1 MAKTELTSKLISRF
15 ERLSGRRQNWET
27 HWQEV
32 ADYML
37 PRKADVTK
45 TRSKGDKRTELIFD
59 SSPLQSVDLLAA
71 SLHGMLTNPSTP
83 WFTLRYKDQEIENDD
98 EAKLWLESATDAMYV
113 AFNRSNFQQEI
124 FELYHD
130 LITFGT
136 ACMFVQ
142 DDDEDTLKFSTRHIN
157 EIYIAE
163 NEKGKVDTVYRL
175 FKMSVRAAFQQF
187 GEAISTSTKGLITKD
202 PYEEI
207 SILHAVYPRN
217 DFDPK
222 KQDRKNMPFESVYME
237 YKNLNE
243 LSVAGFKEFPFVVPR
258 YLKASH
264 EIYGRSPAMTA
275 LPDVKML
282 NEMSKTTIKA
292 AQKQVDPPLLVPDD
306 GFLLPV
312 RTVPGGLNFYRSGTR
327 DRIEP
332 LNIGANNPLGLN
344 MEEQR
349 RNSIRNVFY
358 VNQLMMQQ
366 GPQMTATEVIQRNEE
381 KMRLLGPVL
390 GRLQSELLKPLIDR
404 CFAIMVRKNIF
415 PPAPEIISGRD
426 VEIEYVSPLAKAQK
440 STELQSIIR
449 GIEIMGQLANV
460 APVFDYIN
468 FDNLV
473 KHLTNI
479 IGIPQ
484 KVLKTN
490 SEVLAEREAKQAQAQ
505 QMQEMQQL
513 QQVAK
518 AGGDI
523 APLAKALPQDAQ
535 AIAEGVGEQLTE

>member
-1 MAKTELTSKLISRF
+1 MAKTDLTKNIMARF
-15 ERLSGRRQNWET
+15 DRLKTGRQNWET

-32 ADYML
+32 ADYMQ
-37 PRKADVTK
+37 PRKADVTR

-59 SSPLQSVDLLAA
+59 SSPIQAVELLAA

-83 WFTLRYKDQEIENDD
+83 WFSLRYKDEGLDSDD
-98 EAKLWLESATDAMYV
+98 EAKLWLEGVTDTMYT

-136 ACMFVQ
+136 AAMFIE
-142 DDDEDTLKFSTRHIN
+142 EDQNDLLKFSTRHIN
-157 EIYIAE
+157 EIYVTE
-163 NEKGKVDTVYRL
+163 NDKGRIDTVYRK
-175 FKMSVRAAFQQF
+175 FKITLRAAAQQF
-187 GEAISTSTKGLITKD
+187 GGSLSEEAKNKVEKD
-202 PYEEI
+202 PFDEI
-207 SILHAVYPRN
+207 DILHAVYPRQ
-217 DFDPK
+217 DFNPNK
-222 KQDRKNMPFESVYME
+222 KDKQNMEFESVYLE
-237 YKNLNE
+237 YKNGNE
-243 LSVAGFKEFPFVVPR
+243 LSVGGFVEFPFVVPR

-349 RNSIRNVFY
+349 RTAIRNVFY
-358 VNQLMMQQ
+358 VDQLLLQQ

-390 GRLQSELLKPLIDR
+390 GRLQSELLKPMIDR
-404 CFAIMVRKNIF
+404 CFAILLRNNQF
-415 PPAPEIISGRD
+415 APAPDFLSGQD
-426 VEIEYVSPLAKAQK
+426 IEIEYVSPLAKAQK
-440 STELQSIIR
+440 STELSSITR
-449 GIEIMGQLANV
+449 AIEILGSLANV

-468 FDNLV
+468 FDALV
-473 KHLTNI
+473 KHVADLV
-479 IGIPQ
+479 GVPQ
-484 KVLKTN
+484 KVLKLQSQVN
-490 SEVLAEREAKQAQAQ
+490 AEREQAAQ
-505 QMQEMQQL
+505 QQQQMAQMQQL

-523 APLAKALPQDAQ
+523 APLAKALPDEAR
-535 AIAEGVGEQLTE
+535 AVANAEAE

>member
-1 MAKTELTSKLISRF
+1 MAKTDLTKNLFKRFDKLKSQ
-15 ERLSGRRQNWET
+15 RQNWEA

-32 ADYML
+32 ADYMM

-59 SSPLQSVDLLAA
+59 SSPLQALELLAA

-83 WFTLRYKDQEIENDD
+83 WFALRFKEEDMDGED
-98 EAKLWLESATDAMYV
+98 EAKEWLESATDVMYT

-136 ACMFVQ
+136 AAMFI
-142 DDDEDTLKFSTRHIN
+142 DEDEEDLLKFSTRHIN
-157 EIYIAE
+157 EMYIAE
-163 NEKGKVDTVYRL
+163 NDKGRIDTIFRK
-175 FKMSVRAAFQQF
+175 FKLSARSAYQKF
-187 GEAISTSTKGLITKD
+187 GDKASANILMKNQKD
-202 PYEEI
+202 PYEEVE
-207 SILHAVYPRN
+207 ILHAVYPRS
-217 DFDPK
+217 DFNPK
-222 KQDRKNMPFESVYME
+222 KQDKSNMPYASVYMD
-237 YKNLNE
+237 YASGDE
-243 LSVAGFKEFPFVVPR
+243 LSVSGYKEFPFVVPR

-306 GFLLPV
+306 GFILPV

-349 RNSIRNVFY
+349 RNAIRNAFY

-404 CFAIMVRKNIF
+404 AFNILLRKNQF
-415 PPAPEIISGRD
+415 RPAPDFLAGKDI
-426 VEIEYVSPLAKAQK
+426 EIEYVSPLAKAQK
-440 STELQSIIR
+440 STELQSIMR
-449 GIEIMGQLANV
+449 AIEIMGSLANV
-460 APVFDYIN
+460 APVFDHIN
-468 FDNLV
+468 MDKLV
-473 KHLTNI
+473 RHLADI
-479 IGIPQ
+479 VGVPQ
-484 KVLKTN
+484 KILKPQSQLN
-490 SEVLAEREAKQAQAQ
+490 AERQQKEQQQQ
-505 QMQEMQQL
+505 QMKQMQQL
-513 QQVAK
+513 QQVAQ
-518 AGGDI
+518 AGGQI
-523 APLAKALPQDAQ
+523 APLAKALPDEARALAQ
-535 AIAEGVGEQLTE
+535 GETE

>member
-1 MAKTELTSKLISRF
+1 MAKTDLTKSLLSRF
-15 ERLSGRRQNWET
+15 DRLKAQRQNWET

-32 ADYML
+32 ADYMQ

-59 SSPLQSVDLLAA
+59 SSPIQAVELLAA

-83 WFTLRYKDQEIENDD
+83 WFSLRFKDSSLEMED
-98 EAKLWLESATDAMYV
+98 EAKLWLENATDVMYT

-136 ACMFVQ
+136 AAMFIQ
-142 DDDEDTLKFSTRHIN
+142 EDNEDILKFSTRHIN
-157 EIYIAE
+157 EIFIAE
-163 NEKGKVDTVYRL
+163 DDKGGIDTVYRK
-175 FKMSVRAAFQQF
+175 FKLSVRAAIQQF
-187 GEAISTSTKGLITKD
+187 GDKVSSDIKMQSAKD
-202 PYEEI
+202 PYNEVEM
-207 SILHAVYPRN
+207 LHVVYPRSDYN
-217 DFDPK
+217 PK
-222 KQDRKNMPFESVYME
+222 LKDTDNMPFESVYIEM
-237 YKNLNE
+237 KNGNE
-243 LSVAGFKEFPFVVPR
+243 LSVSGFQEFPFVVPR

-349 RNSIRNVFY
+349 RTAIRNVFY
-358 VNQLMMQQ
+358 VDQLLMQQ

-390 GRLQSELLKPLIDR
+390 GRLQSELLKPMIDR
-404 CFAIMVRKNIF
+404 CFAILLRNNQF
-415 PPAPEIISGRD
+415 AQAPEFLSGQD
-426 VEIEYVSPLAKAQK
+426 IEIEYVSPLAKAQK
-440 STELQSIIR
+440 GTELTSITR
-449 GIEIMGQLANV
+449 AIEILGSLANV

-468 FDNLV
+468 FDALV
-473 KHLTNI
+473 KHVADLV
-479 IGIPQ
+479 GVPQ
-484 KVLKTN
+484 KVLKLQSQVN
-490 SEVLAEREAKQAQAQ
+490 AEREQQAQLAEQQAQMQ
-505 QMQEMQQL
+505 QMQ
-513 QQVAK
+513 QVAE
-518 AGGDI
+518 AGGKI
-523 APLAKALPQDAQ
+523 APLAKALPEEAK
-535 AIAEGVGEQLTE
+535 AVVNAE

>member
-1 MAKTELTSKLISRF
+1 MAQTDLTKSLKRRFDKLKTN
-15 ERLSGRRQNWET
+15 RQNWET

-83 WFTLRYKDQEIENDD
+83 WFTLRYKDVELENDD

-404 CFAIMVRKNIF
+404 CFAIMVRRNIF

-523 APLAKALPQDAQ
+523 APLAKVLPQEAQ
-535 AIAEGVGEQLTE
+535 AVAEGVGEQLTE

>member
-1 MAKTELTSKLISRF
+1 MAKTDLTKTIMARF
-15 ERLSGRRQNWET
+15 DRLKTGRQNWET

-32 ADYML
+32 ADYMQ
-37 PRKADVTK
+37 PRKADVTR
-45 TRSKGDKRTELIFD
+45 TRSKGDKRTELVFD
-59 SSPLQSVDLLAA
+59 SSPIQAVELLAA

-83 WFTLRYKDQEIENDD
+83 WFSLRYKDQGLDMDD
-98 EAKLWLESATDAMYV
+98 EAKLWLEGVTETMYT

-136 ACMFVQ
+136 AAMFIE
-142 DDDEDTLKFSTRHIN
+142 EDQGDLLKFSTRHIN
-157 EIYIAE
+157 EIYITE
-163 NEKGKVDTVYRL
+163 NDKGRIDTVYRK
-175 FKMSVRAAFQQF
+175 FKITLRAAAQQF
-187 GEAISTSTKGLITKD
+187 GNSLSEEARNKVEKD
-202 PYEEI
+202 PFDEI
-207 SILHAVYPRN
+207 DILHAVYPRQ
-217 DFDPK
+217 DFNPTK
-222 KQDRKNMPFESVYME
+222 KDKENMEFESVYVE
-237 YKNLNE
+237 YKNGNE
-243 LSVAGFKEFPFVVPR
+243 LSVGGFVEFPFVVPR

-349 RNSIRNVFY
+349 RTAIRNVFY
-358 VNQLMMQQ
+358 VDQLLMQQ

-390 GRLQSELLKPLIDR
+390 GRLQSELLKPMIDR
-404 CFAIMVRKNIF
+404 CFAILLRNNQF
-415 PPAPEIISGRD
+415 AQAPDFLSGQD
-426 VEIEYVSPLAKAQK
+426 IEIEYVSPLAKAQK
-440 STELQSIIR
+440 GTELSSITR
-449 GIEIMGQLANV
+449 AIEILGSLANV

-468 FDNLV
+468 FDALV
-473 KHLTNI
+473 KHVADLV
-479 IGIPQ
+479 GVPQ
-484 KVLKTN
+484 KVLKLQSQVN
-490 SEVLAEREAKQAQAQ
+490 AEREQAAQ
-505 QMQEMQQL
+505 QQEQMAQMQQL

-523 APLAKALPQDAQ
+523 APLAKALPEEAR
-535 AIAEGVGEQLTE
+535 AVANAEAE

>member
-1 MAKTELTSKLISRF
+1 
-15 ERLSGRRQNWET
+15 
-27 HWQEV
+27 
-32 ADYML
+32 ML

-83 WFTLRYKDQEIENDD
+83 WFTLRYKDVELENDD

-404 CFAIMVRKNIF
+404 CFAIMVRRNIF

-523 APLAKALPQDAQ
+523 APLAKALPQEAQ
-535 AIAEGVGEQLTE
+535 AVAEGVGEQLAE

>member
-1 MAKTELTSKLISRF
+1 MAQTDLTKGLKRRFDKLKAN
-15 ERLSGRRQNWET
+15 RQNWET

-83 WFTLRYKDQEIENDD
+83 WFTLRYKDPEIENDD

-163 NEKGKVDTVYRL
+163 NDKGKVDTVYRL
-175 FKMSVRAAFQQF
+175 FKMSARAAFQQF
-187 GEAISTSTKGLITKD
+187 GESISSGTKGLITKD

-217 DFDPK
+217 DFNPK

-490 SEVLAEREAKQAQAQ
+490 SEVLAEREAKQEQAQ

-535 AIAEGVGEQLTE
+535 AIAEGVGEQLAE

>member
-1 MAKTELTSKLISRF
+1 MKTDLTKSLIKRFNKLKSQ
-15 ERLSGRRQNWET
+15 RQNWET

-32 ADYML
+32 ADYMM

-59 SSPLQSVDLLAA
+59 SSPMQSVELLAA

-83 WFTLRYKDQEIENDD
+83 WFSLNFKSEEMQNED
-98 EAKLWLESATDAMYV
+98 EAKMWLESATEVMYT

-136 ACMFVQ
+136 AAMFVEE
-142 DDDEDTLKFSTRHIN
+142 DDEDYLKFSTRHIN
-157 EIYIAE
+157 EIFISE
-163 NEKGKVDTVYRL
+163 NDKGRIDTVYRK
-175 FKMSVRAAFQQF
+175 FKISARAALQKF
-187 GEAISTSTKGLITKD
+187 GKVSKDIEVKAAKD

-207 SILHAVYPRN
+207 NIIHAVYPRS

-222 KQDRKNMPFESVYME
+222 KQDKKNMPFESVYMDE
-237 YKNLNE
+237 DGEE
-243 LSVAGFKEFPFVVPR
+243 LSISGFKEFPFVVPR

-306 GFLLPV
+306 GFILPV
-312 RTVPGGLNFYRSGTR
+312 RTVPGGLNFYRAGTR

-349 RNSIRNVFY
+349 RNSIRNAFY

-404 CFAIMVRKNIF
+404 SFAILLRKNLL
-415 PPAPEIISGRD
+415 PPAPDFLSGQD
-426 VEIEYVSPLAKAQK
+426 IEIEYVSPLAKAQK
-440 STELQSIIR
+440 STELQAIMR
-449 GIEIMGQLANV
+449 GIEIMGSLANV

-468 FDNLV
+468 FDKLV
-473 KHLTNI
+473 KHLTEI
-479 IGIPQ
+479 IGMPQ
-484 KVLKTN
+484 KILKPQSQVN
-490 SEVLAEREAKQAQAQ
+490 SERQQKEQQQAEMQ
-505 QMQEMQQL
+505 QMQQM
-513 QQVAK
+513 QQVAQA
-518 AGGDI
+518 AGQV
-523 APLAKALPQDAQ
+523 APLAKALPDEAK
-535 AIAEGVGEQLTE
+535 ALVAGE

>member
-1 MAKTELTSKLISRF
+1 MAKTDLTKGLLSRF
-15 ERLSGRRQNWET
+15 DRLQGQRENWET

-32 ADYML
+32 ADYMQ

-45 TRSKGDKRTELIFD
+45 RRARGDKRMEQVFD
-59 SSPLQSVDLLAA
+59 SSPIQAVELLAA

-83 WFTLRYKDQEIENDD
+83 WFTLRFKDEEIQNED
-98 EAKLWLESATDAMYV
+98 EAKLWLEASTDAMYT

-136 ACMFVQ
+136 AAMFIEEDN
-142 DDDEDTLKFSTRHIN
+142 DDIIKFSTRHIN
-157 EIYIAE
+157 EVFIAE
-163 NEKGKVDTVYRL
+163 NDKGRIDTIYRK
-175 FKMSVRAAFQQF
+175 FKISARAAIQKF
-187 GEAISTSTKGLITKD
+187 GEAVSADVQTKAKKD

-207 SILHAVYPRN
+207 ELLHAVYPRA
-217 DFDPK
+217 DFNPNK
-222 KQDRKNMPFESVYME
+222 KDKTNMPFESVYME
-237 YKNLNE
+237 FKNGNE
-243 LSVAGFKEFPFVVPR
+243 LSVGGFREFPFVVPR
-258 YLKASH
+258 YLKASN

-344 MEEQR
+344 MEQQR
-349 RNSIRNVFY
+349 RESIRAVFY

-404 CFAIMVRKNIF
+404 VFAVLLRNNML
-415 PPAPEIISGRD
+415 PQAPEFLSGRD

-440 STELQSIIR
+440 STELQSIMR
-449 GIEIMGQLANV
+449 AVEILGSLANV
-460 APVFDYIN
+460 APVFDYVN

-473 KHLTNI
+473 KHLADI
-479 IGIPQ
+479 VGVPQ
-484 KVLKTN
+484 KILKTQN
-490 SEVLAEREAKQAQAQ
+490 QVNADRQAQAQ
-505 QMQEMQQL
+505 QQQEMQQMQQL

-523 APLAKALPQDAQ
+523 APLAKALPEEAR
-535 AIAEGVGEQLTE
+535 AVANAEVE